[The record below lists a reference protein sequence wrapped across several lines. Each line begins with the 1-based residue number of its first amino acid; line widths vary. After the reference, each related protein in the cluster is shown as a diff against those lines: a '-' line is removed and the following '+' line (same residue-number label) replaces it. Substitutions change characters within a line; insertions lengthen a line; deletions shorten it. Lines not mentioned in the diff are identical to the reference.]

1 VPSPATTDGGF
12 RLSAVSTGGGETGGR
27 AGAGICGEA
36 PLLAIPGCFRHL
48 ARFRV
53 IETPCGL
60 FLVRDR
66 QAGCSVRLG
75 LCRGC
80 CGACLFP
87 GFSISTG
94 LFTGL
99 CLTLGT
105 FTGLCLAL
113 GTFTGLRLTA
123 GLFTDLC
130 LTLNTLL
137 RLGLT
142 LGLFSSGGLLPGTLA
157 GLLFAADLFLRL
169 LGGFQQTGLEL
180 HQPDVCLRM
189 ALFTGLFKPVACLGF
204 ILRHAQPLLVHVTQS
219 ELGFGV
225 TLLGEPLL
233 EVENTLPG
241 RTGQTGGAGQDE
253 QYYQ

>member
-1 VPSPATTDGGF
+1 MPSPATTDGGF

-75 LCRGC
+75 LGRGG
-80 CGACLFP
+80 CGACLFTGF
-87 GFSISTG
+87 GFSTD

-99 CLTLGT
+99 RLTAGL

-113 GTFTGLRLTA
+113 GTFTGLSFST
-123 GLFTDLC
+123 GLFTGLGLTASLFLGLC
-130 LTLNTLL
+130 LTLGTFT
-137 RLGLT
+137 GFGFT
-142 LGLFSSGGLLPGTLA
+142 LGLFTGSGLLPSTFTSLFFAA
-157 GLLFAADLFLRL
+157 GLFLSA
-169 LGGFQQTGLEL
+169 LGAFQ
-180 HQPDVCLRM
+180 
-189 ALFTGLFKPVACLGF
+189 
-204 ILRHAQPLLVHVTQS
+204 
-219 ELGFGV
+219 
-225 TLLGEPLL
+225 
-233 EVENTLPG
+233 
-241 RTGQTGGAGQDE
+241 
-253 QYYQ
+253 